1 MLYGKSAAE
10 AARDSHVVRVNER
23 DYVLNGYIGAS
34 PVLGHYVE
42 GNEVND
48 NGEPQGFLVHQPPG
62 AVTLPHF
69 HETDQFQV
77 VVDGAGRIGK
87 SESRPVTVQYVNA
100 HTPYGPVVAGD
111 DGMIYF
117 TLRACWDPG
126 AKYMP
131 ACRDKLI
138 RGNQRMRLVGGIVAG
153 SDRQGGANSDITVE
167 TLIGEE
173 ADRLAAYLL
182 RAQAGAAHSAP
193 DPKGS
198 GGQYIVV
205 VEGSMLRAGEAL
217 GRLSCLF
224 LTEDEPAL
232 DFRAGDDG
240 LALLVLQ
247 LPRRTRPRRAM
258 VAAYTK
264 EH

>member
-1 MLYGKSAAE
+1 MLYSKSAAE
-10 AARDSHVVRVNER
+10 AAQDSRIVRVNER
-23 DYVLNGYIGAS
+23 DYVLNSYVGAS
-34 PVLGHYVE
+34 PVRGHYVE

-62 AVTLPHF
+62 AVTPLHF

-87 SESRPVTVQYVNA
+87 DDARPVTVQYANA
-100 HTPYGPVVAGD
+100 HSPYGPVVAGD

-117 TLRACWDPG
+117 TLRAGWDPG

-131 ACRDKLI
+131 ASRDKLVK
-138 RGNQRMRLVGGIVAG
+138 GNQRTRLVSGIVAG
-153 SDRQGGANSDITVE
+153 TDRQGGANGEMIAE
-167 TLIGEE
+167 TLIQEE
-173 ADRLAAYLL
+173 RDRLAAYLL
-182 RAQAGAAHSAP
+182 HARAGAARSTP

-205 VEGSMLRAGEAL
+205 VEGSMLRAGETL

-247 LPRRTRPRRAM
+247 LPRPTRPR
-258 VAAYTK
+258 
-264 EH
+264 